1 MTEVLSDDQTEQLLE
16 NTYGKTVRLTD
27 HQWAELIG
35 VTTQGAQLMLSQL
48 ALQQTGL
55 SDVTQLSTKV
65 SSILDEIK
73 RQLQG

>member
-16 NTYGKTVRLTD
+16 NTYGKAVRLTD
-27 HQWAELIG
+27 QQWAELIG